1 MNASMTRTS
10 LIAAACAAALTM
22 GLAGCDRRE
31 AAAPKDGT
39 VTGQVER
46 GADNAQVAI
55 NDAAITASVN
65 ARLARDNELSALRI
79 DVDTVDGK
87 VALKGT
93 APNESARERAAKLAQ
108 AVDGV
113 RTVDNQL
120 TIG

>member
-10 LIAAACAAALTM
+10 LITAACAAALTM

-31 AAAPKDGT
+31 ATAPNDRT

>member
-1 MNASMTRTS
+1 MNALMTRTS

-22 GLAGCDRRE
+22 GLAGCDRRDTT
-31 AAAPKDGT
+31 ASTDNTAS
-39 VTGQVER
+39 GQVAR
-46 GADNAQVAI
+46 GTDNAQVAI

-65 ARLARDNELSALRI
+65 ARLARDNELSAMRI

-93 APNESARERAAKLAQ
+93 APNEGARERATQLAQ